1 MTMLILDMREE
12 LNALKKALD
21 RAIKH
26 VKGLEGVKH
35 GQDSNVVFGK
45 KEIPYAEEFLSFEN
59 IDSWNTFVE
68 LVNGHAMISEY
79 FKRSIQNDFDVVKG
93 ELVKTSLNEKQN
105 RNIFTLRFFADG
117 SVRHYVFSN
126 IRIKDDVETKALFQL

>member
-1 MTMLILDMREE
+1 MTMLILDMRED

-21 RAIKH
+21 RMIKH

-35 GQDSNVVFGK
+35 EQDATVTFGR
-45 KEIPYAEEFLSFEN
+45 KEIPYTEEFLSFEN
-59 IDSWNTFVE
+59 IDSWNTLVE
-68 LVNGHAMISEY
+68 IVKNHQLISEY

-93 ELVKTSLNEKQN
+93 ELVKTSLTEKKN
-105 RNIFTLRFFADG
+105 RNIFTFRFFADG

-126 IRIKDDVETKALFQL
+126 LHIKDDVETKALF

>member
-1 MTMLILDMREE
+1 M
-12 LNALKKALD
+12 
-21 RAIKH
+21 
-26 VKGLEGVKH
+26 
-35 GQDSNVVFGK
+35 
-45 KEIPYAEEFLSFEN
+45 SFEN

-79 FKRSIQNDFDVVKG
+79 FKRSVQNDFDVVKG

-105 RNIFTLRFFADG
+105 RNISTLRFFADG

-126 IRIKDDVETKALFQL
+126 IRIKDDVETKALF

>member
-1 MTMLILDMREE
+1 MTMLILDMRED

-21 RAIKH
+21 RMIKH

-35 GQDSNVVFGK
+35 EQDATVTFGR
-45 KEIPYAEEFLSFEN
+45 KEIPYTEEFLSFEN
-59 IDSWNTFVE
+59 IDSWNTLVE
-68 LVNGHAMISEY
+68 LVQGHSLISEY

-93 ELVKTSLNEKQN
+93 ELVKTGLNEIQN

-117 SVRHYVFSN
+117 SVRHYIFSN
-126 IRIKDDVETKALFQL
+126 LRIKDEVETKALF

>member
-21 RAIKH
+21 RMIKH

-35 GQDSNVVFGK
+35 EQDASATFGRK
-45 KEIPYAEEFLSFEN
+45 QIPYTEEFLSFEN
-59 IDSWNTFVE
+59 VQSWNT
-68 LVNGHAMISEY
+68 LVDLVQNHQLISEY

-93 ELVKTSLNEKQN
+93 ELVKTSLTEKQN
-105 RNIFTLRFFADG
+105 RNIFTFRFFADG
-117 SVRHYVFSN
+117 SVRHYIFSN
-126 IRIKDDVETKALFQL
+126 IRIKDDVETKALF

>member
-21 RAIKH
+21 RMIKH

-35 GQDSNVVFGK
+35 EQDASVTFGR
-45 KEIPYAEEFLSFEN
+45 KEIPYTEEFLSFEN
-59 IDSWNTFVE
+59 VQSWNTLVE
-68 LVNGHAMISEY
+68 IVQNHQLISEY

-93 ELVKTSLNEKQN
+93 ELVKTSLTEKQN
-105 RNIFTLRFFADG
+105 RNIFTFRFFADG
-117 SVRHYVFSN
+117 SVRHYIFSN
-126 IRIKDDVETKALFQL
+126 LRIKDDVETKTLF